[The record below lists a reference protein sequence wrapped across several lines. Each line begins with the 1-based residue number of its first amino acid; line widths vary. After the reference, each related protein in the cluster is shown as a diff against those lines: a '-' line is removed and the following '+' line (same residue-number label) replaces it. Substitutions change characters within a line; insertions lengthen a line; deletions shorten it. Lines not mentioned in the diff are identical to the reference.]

1 LALDVYNKLEQK
13 TMHLHNIKQY
23 YLLGRGQYSFQER
36 PSVKFQ
42 VDTSTAAAAALEQSL
57 MM

>member
-1 LALDVYNKLEQK
+1 VCNKLEQK
-13 TMHLHNIKQY
+13 QCIFTTSSNIICWEEANILFK
-23 YLLGRGQYSFQER
+23 ER